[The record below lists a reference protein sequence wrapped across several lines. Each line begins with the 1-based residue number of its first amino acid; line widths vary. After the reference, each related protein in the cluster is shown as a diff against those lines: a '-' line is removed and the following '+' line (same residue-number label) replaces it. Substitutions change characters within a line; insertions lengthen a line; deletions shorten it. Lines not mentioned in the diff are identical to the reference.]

1 MLRSSYPP
9 RWRSWLTTWFRVE
22 LDCRI
27 SVGPLSRPHGMTQ
40 SLEALTMMDGGSG
53 NTVTFGKKR
62 GYVVS
67 RGLAIILGLLFVGGL
82 VATGLLV
89 HKFSSCVDSET
100 SSLSSGVI
108 TSERT
113 RGKHNST
120 TQVLIPTPSTE
131 VTTPSPP
138 QVPPKAPKLD
148 VRLPRAIKPDSYD
161 IKIIPFI
168 VEGNFT
174 FHGAVSIVLNVTQDT
189 RNVTLHVNDI
199 KVLQDT
205 VEVVE
210 KGETNGSVAVERVSN
225 DSARQFLVL
234 HLAGV
239 LAAGRQYTVRMRYI
253 GNLNDALQGF
263 YRSSYIVNNQTRW
276 VAATQFQPT
285 DARRAFPCFDEPA
298 LKAKFKISIAR
309 PRNMTSISNMP
320 QEGPSQPVEGILDY
334 EWDHYGLSLPMS
346 TYLVAFV
353 VSDFA
358 HKTDGNFS
366 VWAREEALQQA
377 QYSLEIGP
385 KILKYFED
393 YFEIK
398 FPLPKID
405 MIALPVLRRGCYG
418 ELGAHSLQGEYY
430 LVTTYAWDGNSWPG
444 NEFWNG
450 KFASTGDSAVASS
463 TLISQLHNAVIHL
476 QVAENICV
484 ICEDMNRE
492 WVETTNG
499 VRETAMLYK
508 QGVSTNNNKQSV
520 ATVVSHELAH
530 QWFGNLV
537 TPSWWTDL
545 WLNEG
550 FASYVEYLGVNA
562 VEESWKIL
570 EQFVIFDLQNV
581 FALDA
586 LESSHQI
593 SIEVGHPDEINEIFD
608 RISYGKG
615 ASIIRMMDHFLTTEV
630 FKKGVTRYLK
640 NKAFQSSTQNDL
652 WSALTVQAHESKL
665 LNESITVKDIMDTWT
680 LQTGFPVLT
689 VIRDYETGSAIL
701 SQERFLLC
709 ASEPKTTS
717 LSKAGAKPTTPDPLW
732 WIPITYTT
740 MEQPD
745 FETTKPSS
753 WLGAE
758 SSINLTGLPAGDQH
772 WVIFNIKET
781 GFYRVNYDEMNWRLL
796 IGQLQDRD
804 RFQQIGVINRAQ
816 LLDDA
821 LNLARAGLLNYSTA
835 LDVTKYLSTEL
846 EYLPWKAAFTG
857 LGYINNMLI
866 KTGNYDKLKTYLLVL
881 VDNLYRHTGFT
892 DNPSDPQ
899 LTVYKRVNVLSWA
912 CLLGFDDCVRN
923 SVTQFQNWMSTPNPD
938 RNNPISANLKSVVY
952 CSAIRV
958 GGQDEWDFAWQR
970 YRNTNVGSEKDILL
984 GALGCTRETWILSR
998 YLEWSVLENSGIR
1011 KQDSARVFSSVS
1023 SNPIGQPLAY
1033 NFLRNKWDK
1042 IKEYLGSSLFAIN
1055 NIVRS
1060 STRHV
1065 NEQFELDDIMK
1076 FSSVHHHELGTAT
1089 RAVEQAI
1096 EQARANVKWMER
1108 NYWPIVNWLGN
1119 VTAVVS

>member
-1 MLRSSYPP
+1 MNSSKVQYGHGLEVANQPNNPP
-9 RWRSWLTTWFRVE
+9 TYQGRA
-22 LDCRI
+22 
-27 SVGPLSRPHGMTQ
+27 
-40 SLEALTMMDGGSG
+40 EA
-53 NTVTFGKKR
+53 
-62 GYVVS
+62 
-67 RGLAIILGLLFVGGL
+67 
-82 VATGLLV
+82 
-89 HKFSSCVDSET
+89 SSNID
-100 SSLSSGVI
+100 
-108 TSERT
+108 
-113 RGKHNST
+113 
-120 TQVLIPTPSTE
+120 
-131 VTTPSPP
+131 
-138 QVPPKAPKLD
+138 
-148 VRLPRAIKPDSYD
+148 
-161 IKIIPFI
+161 
-168 VEGNFT
+168 
-174 FHGAVSIVLNVTQDT
+174 
-189 RNVTLHVNDI
+189 VTLCNAESMDMMEGWRVVDNVMVNDHNLI
-199 KVLQDT
+199 VFD
-205 VEVVE
+205 
-210 KGETNGSVAVERVSN
+210 
-225 DSARQFLVL
+225 F
-234 HLAGV
+234 
-239 LAAGRQYTVRMRYI
+239 AAGRLVDGNGEGKRRRYNMSKYNWEKLRGEQGVTKV
-253 GNLNDALQGF
+253 GNKPWNGRLQSL
-263 YRSSYIVNNQTRW
+263 RTR
-276 VAATQFQPT
+276 
-285 DARRAFPCFDEPA
+285 ARRTRRRYQRCQDPA
-298 LKAKFKISIAR
+298 GR
-309 PRNMTSISNMP
+309 
-320 QEGPSQPVEGILDY
+320 
-334 EWDHYGLSLPMS
+334 
-346 TYLVAFV
+346 V
-353 VSDFA
+353 VLLNIYT
-358 HKTDGNFS
+358 K
-366 VWAREEALQQA
+366 RKEE
-377 QYSLEIGP
+377 
-385 KILKYFED
+385 FED
-393 YFEIK
+393 GFFQENRK
-398 FPLPKID
+398 GWEELQ
-405 MIALPVLRRGCYG
+405 RGLWG
-418 ELGAHSLQGEYY
+418 
-430 LVTTYAWDGNSWPG
+430 
-444 NEFWNG
+444 
-450 KFASTGDSAVASS
+450 
-463 TLISQLHNAVIHL
+463 
-476 QVAENICV
+476 
-484 ICEDMNRE
+484 
-492 WVETTNG
+492 
-499 VRETAMLYK
+499 ETAMLYK

-652 WSALTVQAHESKL
+652 WSALTVQAHESGL

-689 VIRDYETGSAIL
+689 VIRDYETGSALL

-717 LSKAGAKPTTPDPLW
+717 LSKVAVKPTTPNPLW

-758 SSINLTGLPAGDQH
+758 PSINLTGLPAGDQH

-1033 NFLRNKWDK
+1033 NFFRNKWDK

-1065 NEQFELDDIMK
+1065 NEQFELDDLMK

-1119 VTAVVS
+1119 VTAVASRSDHPVMSH

>member
-1 MLRSSYPP
+1 
-9 RWRSWLTTWFRVE
+9 
-22 LDCRI
+22 
-27 SVGPLSRPHGMTQ
+27 MTQ

-67 RGLAIILGLLFVGGL
+67 RGLAIILGLIFVGGL

-113 RGKHNST
+113 KGKYNST
-120 TQVLIPTPSTE
+120 TQVLIPTPMTE
-131 VTTPSPP
+131 VTTSSPP
-138 QVPPKAPKLD
+138 RVPPKAPKLD

-210 KGETNGSVAVERVSN
+210 EGDTNGSVAVQRISN

-234 HLAGV
+234 HLARV

-320 QEGPSQPVEGILDY
+320 QEGPSQPVEGIPDY

-405 MIALPVLRRGCYG
+405 MIALPDFAA
-418 ELGAHSLQGEYY
+418 GAMENWG
-430 LVTTYAWDGNSWPG
+430 
-444 NEFWNG
+444 
-450 KFASTGDSAVASS
+450 
-463 TLISQLHNAVIHL
+463 LIAY
-476 QVAENICV
+476 
-484 ICEDMNRE
+484 
-492 WVETTNG
+492 
-499 VRETAMLYK
+499 RETAMLYK

-652 WSALTVQAHESKL
+652 WSALTVQAHESRL
-665 LNESITVKDIMDTWT
+665 LNESLTVKDIMDTWT

-689 VIRDYETGSAIL
+689 VIRDYETGSALL

-709 ASEPKTTS
+709 ASEPNTTS
-717 LSKAGAKPTTPDPLW
+717 LSEVAAKPITPGPLW

-758 SSINLTGLPAGDQH
+758 PSKNLTDLPAGNQH

-866 KTGNYDKLKTYLLVL
+866 KTGNYDKLKTYLLGL

-1065 NEQFELDDIMK
+1065 NEQFELDDLKK

-1119 VTAVVS
+1119 VTAVLMSRVNTKVLRIPSEFNLEDAVSCGNNYKCPFKRRSTRNVSIYPSIFILGEPTYSSSKFPLMIFPEVREFKSLLVSSDTRVYA

>member
-1 MLRSSYPP
+1 
-9 RWRSWLTTWFRVE
+9 
-22 LDCRI
+22 
-27 SVGPLSRPHGMTQ
+27 MTQ

-67 RGLAIILGLLFVGGL
+67 RGLAIILGLIFVGGL

-113 RGKHNST
+113 KGKYNST
-120 TQVLIPTPSTE
+120 TQVLIPTPMTE
-131 VTTPSPP
+131 VTTSSPP

-210 KGETNGSVAVERVSN
+210 ERDTNGSVAVQRISN

-239 LAAGRQYTVRMRYI
+239 LTAGRQYTVRMRYI

-320 QEGPSQPVEGILDY
+320 QEGPSQPVEGIPDY

-405 MIALPVLRRGCYG
+405 MIALPDFAA
-418 ELGAHSLQGEYY
+418 GAMENWG
-430 LVTTYAWDGNSWPG
+430 
-444 NEFWNG
+444 
-450 KFASTGDSAVASS
+450 
-463 TLISQLHNAVIHL
+463 LIAY
-476 QVAENICV
+476 
-484 ICEDMNRE
+484 
-492 WVETTNG
+492 
-499 VRETAMLYK
+499 RETAMLYK

-652 WSALTVQAHESKL
+652 WSALTVQAHESRL
-665 LNESITVKDIMDTWT
+665 LNESLTVKDIMDTWT

-689 VIRDYETGSAIL
+689 VIRDYETGSALL

-709 ASEPKTTS
+709 ASEPNTTS
-717 LSKAGAKPTTPDPLW
+717 LSEVAAKPITPGPLW

-758 SSINLTGLPAGDQH
+758 PSKNLTDLPAGNQH

-781 GFYRVNYDEMNWRLL
+781 GTLALQTLVTFCHMCFLSGFYRVNYDEMNWRLL

-866 KTGNYDKLKTYLLVL
+866 KTGNYDKLKTYLLGL
-881 VDNLYRHTGFT
+881 VDNLYRQTGFT

-1065 NEQFELDDIMK
+1065 NEQFELDDLMK

-1119 VTAVVS
+1119 VTAVSISFNSYRYQLCPCNILATGPPPVILSITLTNQEAGSSPMRQGNVGLAEQLERLSDSILCEITCQSIYLHL